1 MSFSKLFHN
10 FVSLYKNERFP
21 TAALQSGTSSSSFL
35 LVLRSCVSDR
45 YEKLFD
51 RYDGAKPFKLNT

>member
-1 MSFSKLFHN
+1 
-10 FVSLYKNERFP
+10 
-21 TAALQSGTSSSSFL
+21 
-35 LVLRSCVSDR
+35 VLRSCVSDR